1 MNHPV
6 LIACACL
13 APLSTLAAQGPRQAS
28 FNGYRDTTAAA
39 FQGEDGERRSSG
51 SFGIDFPT
59 AYFFRG
65 IQYENQG
72 LIAQPHLELVY
83 PLTGAVDSTPSFDL
97 VLGTWSS
104 FHTGPTGVGGGNIA
118 WFESDLY
125 LGIATQL
132 DEKWSA
138 SGTYSWYG
146 APQVGVVSEEITFSL
161 AYDDSEMWL
170 QSVGGLQPAVVLGIE
185 TKGQADGGNDKGIYA
200 QIGIEP
206 TFSLG
211 KTGSMDWTMTMPV
224 SLGMSLSGYYED
236 AGGSDSFFGFFD
248 IGVDLTTPLE
258 MMPSRLGPWN
268 LAVGLHALLLGDTTE
283 QFNGGDS
290 FDWVFSVGLSTT
302 W

>member
-6 LIACACL
+6 LFACSCL
-13 APLSTLAAQGPRQAS
+13 LPLSTLVAQGPRYATFTGTSRTSEAAS
-28 FNGYRDTTAAA
+28 TT
-39 FQGEDGERRSSG
+39 EDGERRSSG
-51 SFGIDFPT
+51 SFGVDFPT
-59 AYFFRG
+59 AYYFRG

-83 PLTGAVDSTPSFDL
+83 PLTAAADSTPSFDL

-104 FHTGPTGVGGGNIA
+104 FHTGPTGIAGGNSA

-125 LGIATQL
+125 LGVATQL
-132 DEKWSA
+132 NDKWSA

-146 APQVGVVSEEITFSL
+146 APQNGTVTEEITFSL

-170 QSVGGLQPAVVLGIE
+170 QDVGGLQPAFVLGFE

-206 TFSLG
+206 TFKLG
-211 KTGSMDWTMTMPV
+211 QTGSLDWTMTMPV
-224 SLGMSLSGYYED
+224 AIGMSLSGYYED
-236 AGGSDSFFGFFD
+236 AGGSDTFFGFFD
-248 IGVDLTTPLE
+248 LGVDLTTPLE
-258 MMPSRLGPWN
+258 MVPSRFGPWD
-268 LAVGLHALLLGDTTE
+268 LSVGLHALLLGDTTE

-290 FDWVFSVGLSTT
+290 FEWIFSVGLSTT